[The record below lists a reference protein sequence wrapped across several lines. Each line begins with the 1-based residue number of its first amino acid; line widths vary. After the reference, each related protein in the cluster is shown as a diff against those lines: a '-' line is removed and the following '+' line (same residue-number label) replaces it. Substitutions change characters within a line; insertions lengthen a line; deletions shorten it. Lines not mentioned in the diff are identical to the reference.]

1 MTITRFTT
9 TKPGE
14 MLFGSDASIET
25 AGAIYSEAGKYRLW
39 FKEDWRGWY
48 QLETVTELPQSQT
61 FDSLVDAQFEADKRI
76 RHLYK
81 SIG

>member
-14 MLFGSDASIET
+14 MLFGSDASIDA
-25 AGAIYSEAGKYRLW
+25 AGAIYSENGKYRLY
-39 FKEDWRGWY
+39 FKESWRGYY
-48 QLETVTELPQSQT
+48 QLETCKELPQSQI

-81 SIG
+81 TIC